1 MTEQPEPIR
10 IVTPQEYIEQRA
22 AERVQLD
29 DSPLPATRTT
39 TPMLERMR
47 AEAEALQVAAT
58 ISNSMSKS
66 KTVLPQYQ
74 RAHRPKLPRNQGG
87 GYGQPLGDQAV
98 VNGAAAIMY
107 GTSLGIGAIQ
117 SLKLVHTIGSS
128 CGIEA
133 RTMQA
138 LCIRAGVRFTF
149 DPDNNDTRAVVG
161 AERDGHK
168 PVSSEWTMAHAEV
181 RGYTSN
187 ELYQSHPDEM
197 LRAKALA
204 ECCRMIAPD
213 VILGLDYT
221 LEELQLEQAVVQ
233 VTAERVPRT
242 GGVEAL
248 KSELAA
254 AAAADSHTCTFPDPK
269 PGWSWRCPE
278 CDTAWRSTENGWEP
292 YLVPPPPDPEPG
304 PVDMRGEG
312 RLPDPPIPELPAVF
326 AMVKDEAGP
335 TLAAQM
341 ELVSGVL
348 GRAVA
353 DWAELTADDCGELLL
368 VLSVPPAPDED
379 TPA

>member
-22 AERVQLD
+22 ADRVQLD

-87 GYGQPLGDQAV
+87 GYGEPLGDQAV

-149 DPDNNDTRAVVG
+149 DPDNNDTRAVVA

-168 PVSSEWTMAHAEV
+168 PVSSEWTMAHAEA

-187 ELYQSHPDEM
+187 ELYASHPDEM

-213 VILGLDYT
+213 IILGLDYT

-233 VTAERVPRT
+233 VTTERVPRT
-242 GGVEAL
+242 GGVAAL

-254 AAAADSHTCTFPDPK
+254 AAAAES
-269 PGWSWRCPE
+269 
-278 CDTAWRSTENGWEP
+278 
-292 YLVPPPPDPEPG
+292 PPDPDPDDG
-304 PVDMRGEG
+304 SLVGA
-312 RLPDPPIPELPAVF
+312 LPDPPIPELSAVF
-326 AMVKDEAGP
+326 AMVRDEAGP
-335 TLAAQM
+335 QLVPQM
-341 ELVSGVL
+341 LLVSGVL
-348 GRAVA
+348 GRTVGGW
-353 DWAELTADDCGELLL
+353 DELTADDCGELLL

-379 TPA
+379 AEGKA